1 MIPSDAIEPPFNSPE
16 ERADAWARA
25 LHWGT
30 PEQLRARGI
39 EPPFVSRTDAR
50 EPSCIHSN
58 GTQPM
63 NACEVCRDSAEY
75 RAWLD
80 YWRERNA

>member
-1 MIPSDAIEPPFNSPE
+1 MANEPPFNSPE

-39 EPPFVSRTDAR
+39 EPPSISGHVCDENCAHTIDIGHVHVLTDDR
-50 EPSCIHSN
+50 S
-58 GTQPM
+58 T
-63 NACEVCRDSAEY
+63 CRPDCPHPDHA
-75 RAWLD
+75 
-80 YWRERNA
+80 